1 MREGDPIQYL
11 VQRTFNRRPNSY
23 PLHLLVGYVT
33 PSPLG
38 SRLIT
43 SAKIIAVGSADVNKA
58 VVGNIDVW
66 FSW

>member
-23 PLHLLVGYVT
+23 PLHLLVGYVNVT

-58 VVGNIDVW
+58 VVGNIDV
-66 FSW
+66 